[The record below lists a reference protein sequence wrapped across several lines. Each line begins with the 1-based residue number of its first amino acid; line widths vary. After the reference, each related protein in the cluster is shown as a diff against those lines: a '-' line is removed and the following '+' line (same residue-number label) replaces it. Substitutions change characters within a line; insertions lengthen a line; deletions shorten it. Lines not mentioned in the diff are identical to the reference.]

1 MSTQNVPK
9 RTSVQTLECPNLASA
24 PATVSGPSLM
34 VQKYGADAAARTC
47 ACCYFLA
54 YRTLPPELRKRPA
67 YPNVYPCTTA
77 VDWVPDQPACKLWR
91 PAPQVAI
98 RPRRSK

>member
-9 RTSVQTLECPNLASA
+9 RTSRQAPERPN
-24 PATVSGPSLM
+24 PATTPVTTGGPNLM

-47 ACCYFLA
+47 ACCYFFA
-54 YRTLPPELRKRPA
+54 YRKLPPELRKRPA

-77 VDWVPDQPACKLWR
+77 IDWVPDQLACKLWR
-91 PAPQVAI
+91 PAPQVPI
-98 RPRRSK
+98 RSRRGK